1 MSFKPAELPRPT
13 ASTPP
18 PPPPPPG
25 GNTRFGSMRAAMTA
39 ALALAVAAFTVT
51 MTACAPVTPTSST
64 PGSGGG
70 GSGGAEPPTAPT
82 PAPEPTPPPPEPMKW
97 TLEAAQFGD
106 DGANIWIETSNR
118 SQPFAWDAIT
128 ADNADAVRV
137 SIGGVALAGESRS
150 FTSTE
155 YEPAFEG
162 DYSGAEWTISAEVS
176 PGAVALVLT
185 APHQRI
191 DRGDLRHVEVT
202 NGGNG
207 YGEGNP
213 IITFADPP
221 EGGRRAEGVAV
232 GPGVIVAAGTHGG
245 QVGHSYPTPPVVLV
259 PQPAWL
265 PGSGAEF
272 RVRLGS
278 GGQIVGVDVLNG
290 GSGYWGTSLSC
301 RFDPRTPAYGN
312 ANCSVTRRTSITG
325 IELTDRGRGYEA
337 PPDITITRVG
347 ANGGGA
353 AARAVLRGP
362 TGNTDVENLF
372 WGRQALY
379 GKELLIEI
387 VAEE

>member
-1 MSFKPAELPRPT
+1 
-13 ASTPP
+13 
-18 PPPPPPG
+18 
-25 GNTRFGSMRAAMTA
+25 MRAAITA
-39 ALALAVAAFTVT
+39 TLLLAVAAVTMT
-51 MTACAPVTPTSST
+51 MTACEPATPATS
-64 PGSGGG
+64 GSGAGATG
-70 GSGGAEPPTAPT
+70 ATGAEVPPPSPAPAPT
-82 PAPEPTPPPPEPMKW
+82 PDPDPPPPEPKKW
-97 TLEAAQFGD
+97 MLDAAQFGD
-106 DGANIWIETSNR
+106 DGGSIWIESSNR

-128 ADNADAVRV
+128 AANADAVRV

-150 FTSTE
+150 FTSTAF
-155 YEPAFEG
+155 EPAFEG
-162 DYSGAEWTISAEVS
+162 DYSGAEWTIAAEVT

-191 DRGDLRHVEVT
+191 DRGDLSHVEVT

-301 RFDPRTPAYGN
+301 RFDPREAQYGN
-312 ANCSVTRRTSITG
+312 ANCSVTKRSSITA

-347 ANGGGA
+347 SNGGGA
-353 AARAVLRGP
+353 VARAVLRGP
-362 TGNTDVENLF
+362 TGNSQVENLF

-387 VAEE
+387 AADE